1 MTGSASVV
9 WDDALAAYDFGAGH
23 PLAPIRVQL
32 AMHLARD
39 LGLLDNPDVTVIAP
53 DPIVT
58 VALTGVAPNARCTT
72 SSDPPQLKKVSA
84 ASYMFAPP
92 ERAPYVAR

>member
-9 WDDALAAYDFGAGH
+9 WDDSLAAYDFGAGH

-32 AMHLARD
+32 AMHLVRD

-53 DPIVT
+53 DVVDDDLLRT
-58 VALTGVAPNARCTT
+58 VHEPDFVDAVRRAST
-72 SSDPPQLKKVSA
+72 DPHDVDLH
-84 ASYMFAPP
+84 
-92 ERAPYVAR
+92 RGLG

>member
-1 MTGSASVV
+1 MSGTATVV

-39 LGLLDNPDVTVIAP
+39 LGLLDGVEITPPD
-53 DPIVT
+53 
-58 VALTGVAPNARCTT
+58 
-72 SSDPPQLKKVSA
+72 
-84 ASYMFAPP
+84 
-92 ERAPYVAR
+92 